1 MTYTPINRGATDWD
15 VPLNAALV
23 DQDSR
28 ISTNSA
34 NIVQNSTDITS
45 QGAAISS
52 NTASIN
58 ANTSSI
64 NAINSNIATLDWQPQ
79 DHAMKAW
86 TQDPA
91 GCGSVGSA
99 STAGVIYLSKVI
111 LRNAGTVS
119 NLYYTI
125 TSAGSGLTAGQNL
138 VGLYDSTGVKL
149 VEAADQTTAMSSIG
163 TKTAAITPQAL
174 AAGSYYIAFLTNGTT
189 PPQLMRGGGAS
200 GSALNVG
207 LTVATGRF
215 LDFGTGQTALPASIT
230 LSSAAFNA
238 AARWGAMN

>member
-1 MTYTPINRGATDWD
+1 MSYTPIERGSSDWD
-15 VPLNAALV
+15 VPVNAAFTS
-23 DQDSR
+23 QDARITTNETS
-28 ISTNSA
+28 ISTINGTLTTHT
-34 NIVQNSTDITS
+34 NQIST
-45 QGAAISS
+45 
-52 NTASIN
+52 
-58 ANTSSI
+58 ANTNI
-64 NAINSNIATLDWQPQ
+64 SNLQTATATLDWQPQ
-79 DHAMKAW
+79 DHTLKAW

-99 STAGVIYLSKVI
+99 STAGVIYLSKVL

-119 NLYYTI
+119 NLYYTV
-125 TSAGSGLTAGQNL
+125 TNAGSGLTAGQNL
-138 VGLYDSTGVKL
+138 VGLYDSTGTKL
-149 VEAADQTTAMSSIG
+149 AEAADQTTPMSSTG

-174 AAGSYYIAFLTNGTT
+174 AAGSYYIALLTNGTT
-189 PPQLMRGGGAS
+189 PPQFMRGGGAS

-215 LDFGTGQTALPASIT
+215 LDFGTGQTTLPASIT

>member
-1 MTYTPINRGATDWD
+1 MTYTPIERGSSDWD

-23 DQDSR
+23 DQDGR
-28 ISTNSA
+28 ISTNAA
-34 NIVQNSTDITS
+34 NIAQNTTDISTHS
-45 QGAAISS
+45 STISS
-52 NTASIN
+52 NTASISN
-58 ANTSSI
+58 
-64 NAINSNIATLDWQPQ
+64 INSSIATLDWQPQ
-79 DHAMKAW
+79 DHGLKAW

-99 STAGVIYLSKVI
+99 STAGVIYLSKVL

-119 NLYYTI
+119 NLYYTV
-125 TSAGSGLTAGQNL
+125 TNAGSGLTAGQNL
-138 VGLYDSTGVKL
+138 VGLYDSTGTKL
-149 VEAADQTTAMSSIG
+149 VEAADQTTPMSSTG

-174 AAGSYYIAFLTNGTT
+174 AAGSYYIALLTNGTT
-189 PPQLMRGGGAS
+189 PPQFMRGGGAS

-215 LDFGTGQTALPASIT
+215 LDFGTGQTTLPASIT

>member
-1 MTYTPINRGATDWD
+1 MTYTPITKGTSDWD
-15 VPLNAALV
+15 VPVNTAFS

-28 ISTNSA
+28 ISQNAA
-34 NIVQNSTDITS
+34 NISQNTTDISTHTS
-45 QGAAISS
+45 QIG
-52 NTASIN
+52 T
-58 ANTSSI
+58 ANTNI
-64 NAINSNIATLDWQPQ
+64 SNLQTATATLDWQPQ
-79 DHAMKAW
+79 DHALKAW

-99 STAGVIYLSKVI
+99 STAGVIYLSKVL

-119 NLYYTI
+119 NLYYTV
-125 TSAGSGLTAGQNL
+125 TNAGSGLTAGQNL
-138 VGLYDSTGVKL
+138 VGLYDSTGTKL
-149 VEAADQTTAMSSIG
+149 VEAADQTTPMSSTG

-174 AAGSYYIAFLTNGTT
+174 AAGSYYIALLTNGTT
-189 PPQLMRGGGAS
+189 PPQFMRGGGAS

-215 LDFGTGQTALPASIT
+215 LDFGTGQTTLPASIT

>member
-1 MTYTPINRGATDWD
+1 MTYTPIERGSGDWD
-15 VPLNAALV
+15 VPVNAAFTS
-23 DQDSR
+23 QDARITTNENSIGTINGTLTTHTNQ
-28 ISTNSA
+28 IST
-34 NIVQNSTDITS
+34 
-45 QGAAISS
+45 
-52 NTASIN
+52 
-58 ANTSSI
+58 ANTNI
-64 NAINSNIATLDWQPQ
+64 SNLQTATATLDWQPQ
-79 DHAMKAW
+79 DHALKAW

-99 STAGVIYLSKVI
+99 STAGVIYLSKVL

-119 NLYYTI
+119 NLYYTV
-125 TSAGSGLTAGQNL
+125 TNAGSGLTAGQNL
-138 VGLYDSTGVKL
+138 VGLYDSTGTKL
-149 VEAADQTTAMSSIG
+149 VEAADQTTAMSTTG

-174 AAGSYYIAFLTNGTT
+174 AAGSYYIALLTNGTT
-189 PPQLMRGGGAS
+189 PPQFMRGGGAS

-215 LDFGTGQTALPASIT
+215 LDFGTGQTTLPASIT

>member
-1 MTYTPINRGATDWD
+1 MTYTPIERGSSDWD

-23 DQDSR
+23 DQDGR
-28 ISTNSA
+28 ISTNAA
-34 NIVQNSTDITS
+34 NIAQNTTDISTHS
-45 QGAAISS
+45 STISS

-58 ANTSSI
+58 N
-64 NAINSNIATLDWQPQ
+64 INSSIATLDWQPQ
-79 DHAMKAW
+79 DHALKAW

-99 STAGVIYLSKVI
+99 STAGVIYLSKVL

-119 NLYYTI
+119 NLYYTV
-125 TSAGSGLTAGQNL
+125 TNAGSGLTAGQNL
-138 VGLYDSTGVKL
+138 VGLYDSTGTKL
-149 VEAADQTTAMSSIG
+149 VEAADQTTPMSSTG

-174 AAGSYYIAFLTNGTT
+174 AAGSYYIALLTNGTT
-189 PPQLMRGGGAS
+189 PPQFMRGGGAS

-215 LDFGTGQTALPASIT
+215 LDFGTGQTTLPASIT